1 MSPRGVCLLG
11 ALAVCAPTCQV
22 SAQDAPRTVLLGSTA
37 AGRFAAPGSTTD
49 LPGLQR
55 YFTDYA
61 GNAVRR
67 SQLDGSNVT
76 TLVDGV
82 SGPYGLAFDADA
94 QRLVWTSSGDE
105 VVQSAAPDGSGNTVL
120 ESSFEENYPL
130 VTSEGELQV
139 AYFVEGS
146 ELVKLSVDAQGN
158 EERRVLLF
166 LPAPE
171 SLHGLA
177 LGPLHDVLYLGDANG
192 MMTRRLRLA
201 DASVAYLDYVETQ
214 PPPDPVPPPDP
225 LPWPEFQAEGVR

>member
-1 MSPRGVCLLG
+1 MTPRDVCLLG
-11 ALAVCAPTCQV
+11 ALAVCAPTGQA
-22 SAQDAPRTVLLGSTA
+22 SAQDAPRTVLLGSNA
-37 AGRFAAPGSTTD
+37 AGRLVAPDSTSE

-82 SGPYGLAFDADA
+82 NGPYGLAFDADA

-120 ESSFEENYPL
+120 ESSFEEHYPL

-146 ELVKLSVDAQGN
+146 ELVELSVDAQGN
-158 EERRVLLF
+158 EQRRVLLF

-171 SLHGLA
+171 SVHGLA

-214 PPPDPVPPPDP
+214 PPPDPVSPPDP
-225 LPWPEFQAEGVR
+225 LPWPELQIEGLR